1 METCDGA
8 ALESVGVVVIGGEV
22 ASGERTPLLLQRRL
36 VCSLSG
42 SRSDTDST
50 LDVSAEVEENQEYW
64 TNLRDFF
71 HFEKPSTVTNENAG
85 ASAKT
90 QRTLGSIAGVFSPVA
105 LSMFSALL
113 FLRVGKKFDTVTFMV
128 S

>member
-1 METCDGA
+1 MEKGPPSCFR
-8 ALESVGVVVIGGEV
+8 GG
-22 ASGERTPLLLQRRL
+22 
-36 VCSLSG
+36 LSG

-71 HFEKPSTVTNENAG
+71 HFEEPSTVTNENAG

-113 FLRVGKKFDTVTFMV
+113 FLRVGNKFDTVPFMV

>member
-1 METCDGA
+1 MEKGPPSCFR
-8 ALESVGVVVIGGEV
+8 GG
-22 ASGERTPLLLQRRL
+22 
-36 VCSLSG
+36 LSG

-71 HFEKPSTVTNENAG
+71 HFEELSKVTNENAG

-90 QRTLGSIAGVFSPVA
+90 QRTLGSIAGVFS
-105 LSMFSALL
+105 ALL
-113 FLRVGKKFDTVTFMV
+113 FLRVGKKFETVPFMV